1 MALLHNSAPI
11 STCAQHS
18 LRETRGSKEATLPS
32 TDFRM
37 QLDLRRGIF
46 FRRSFSGT
54 SGTVPFLVAFH
65 SLYTVVLLIDN
76 CSGSKTEKKNRFPHR
91 TQGLILPRG
100 LGRFY
105 DLMSRQIQCTVLL
118 LSHPRAIT
126 RKLFFPLSKA
136 GYLAPYDTERTY
148 FEVQNKGCDI
158 IAYTR
163 YRQG

>member
-76 CSGSKTEKKNRFPHR
+76 CSGSKTEKKTGFHTGHKGWFFLADLEGFMIWCQDKYNVPFCSWATPE
-91 TQGLILPRG
+91 QLPAN
-100 LGRFY
+100 
-105 DLMSRQIQCTVLL
+105 C
-118 LSHPRAIT
+118 
-126 RKLFFPLSKA
+126 FFRWAKPGTWHHMIPSEHTSKCKI
-136 GYLAPYDTERTY
+136 
-148 FEVQNKGCDI
+148 KGVI
-158 IAYTR
+158 S
-163 YRQG
+163 